1 MATILAVWIPNTDI
15 SIGATLLGPG
25 GDSGVIFLGKHR
37 LFRIW
42 TDNTSG
48 LSISFGL
55 GTAASPTSSSY
66 SIGPVPQDF
75 DTGPLLD
82 SIRLINNSNI
92 SSAHYYVQVLA
103 KA

>member
-15 SIGATLLGPG
+15 SIGSTLMGPS
-25 GDSGVIFLGKHR
+25 GDSGNIFLGKHR

-55 GTAASPTSSSY
+55 GNAPAPTSSSY
-66 SIGPVPQDF
+66 SVGPVPQDF

-82 SIRLINNSNI
+82 TIRLLNNSNI
-92 SSAHYYVQVLA
+92 SSAHYFIQVLA